1 MSKITAE
8 AFITPEIIEW
18 ARRRRNYS
26 IHTLAQRIHIAP
38 QKIEAWEKGDAR
50 PSFDEAQDLAKKLY
64 IPFGY
69 LYLSQPPME
78 SLPLPDL
85 RTIAKRDHNQPSPD
99 FLDVIYDA
107 LRKQD
112 WYRQNQESHSAEL
125 VSFVGK
131 FTLDDSAETIAQDI
145 RNTLSIDDNMRRRA
159 ANWELFL
166 TDFIR
171 QSETRGILVVR
182 QGIVGNNNYRRL
194 SVDEFRGFAISDRMA
209 PLVFIND
216 QDAKVAKIFTLAHEL
231 AHLWIDKSGIS
242 NLDYSRRSGGQKNAI
257 DQFCDKI
264 AAEVLTPASDFTST
278 WGFQP
283 SIEEN
288 IDYMVRRYRVSRF
301 VVLRRAYD
309 LRLITYRD
317 YRTYYQRFWEDKII
331 PKSTEMGVTTLF
343 LNRNSKLF
351 TFTLLGSA
359 MEGKV
364 SYLKAARLLNIKVRT
379 LQGIGENLL

>member
-1 MSKITAE
+1 MSTIITE

-18 ARRRRNYS
+18 ARKRRNYS
-26 IHTLAQRIHIAP
+26 IDTLAQKIHINP
-38 QKIEAWEKGDAR
+38 QKIEAWEKGDVR
-50 PSFDEAQDLAKKLY
+50 PSFDEAQNLAKKLY

-69 LYLSQPPME
+69 LYLSQPPTE
-78 SLPLPDL
+78 SFPLPDL
-85 RTIAKRDHNQPSPD
+85 RTITKRDHNRLSPD

-112 WYRQNQESHSAEL
+112 WYRENQESHDAES
-125 VSFVGK
+125 VSFIGK
-131 FTLDDSAETIAQDI
+131 FTLDDSVETIAQDI
-145 RNTLSIDDNMRRRA
+145 RNTLAVDDNMRQRA

-171 QSETRGILVVR
+171 QSETKGILVLR
-182 QGIVGNNNYRRL
+182 QGIVGNNNYRKL

-242 NLDYSRRSGGQKNAI
+242 NLDYSRRSSQQKNAI
-257 DQFCDKI
+257 DQFCDKV
-264 AAEVLTPASDFTST
+264 AAEVLTPASDFKST
-278 WGFQP
+278 WGFQS

-309 LRLITYRD
+309 LGLITYDD
-317 YRTYYQRFWEDKII
+317 YRTYYQKFWDDKII
-331 PKSTEMGVTTLF
+331 PKSSEMGFTTLF

-359 MEGKV
+359 MEGKI
-364 SYLKAARLLNIKVRT
+364 SYLKAARLLNIKVKT

>member
-1 MSKITAE
+1 MSKIITE

-18 ARRRRNYS
+18 ARKRRNYS
-26 IHTLAQRIHIAP
+26 IHTLSQRININP
-38 QKIEAWEKGDAR
+38 QKIEAWEKGDVR
-50 PSFDEAQDLAKKLY
+50 PSFDEAQILAKKLY

-69 LYLSQPPME
+69 LYLSQPPAE
-78 SLPLPDL
+78 SFPLPDL
-85 RTIAKRDHNQPSPD
+85 RTITKRDNKRPSPD

-112 WYRQNQESHSAEL
+112 WYRQNQESHNAEPA
-125 VSFVGK
+125 SFIGK
-131 FTLDDSAETIAQDI
+131 FTTDDSPEIIARDI
-145 RNTLSIDDNMRRRA
+145 RNTLTIDDDMRRRA
-159 ANWELFL
+159 TNWELFL

-171 QSETRGILVVR
+171 QSETKGIIVIR
-182 QGIVGNNNYRRL
+182 QGIVGNNNYRKL

-216 QDAKVAKIFTLAHEL
+216 QDVKVAKIFTLAHEL

-242 NLDYSRRSGGQKNAI
+242 NLDYYLRSSQQTNSI
-257 DQFCDKI
+257 DRFCDKV
-264 AAEVLTPASDFTST
+264 AAEVLTPASDFKST

-309 LRLITYRD
+309 LGLIEYKD
-317 YRTYYQRFWEDKII
+317 YLTYYQKFWEDKII
-331 PKSTEMGVTTLF
+331 PKSSEMGFTTLF

-359 MEGKV
+359 MEGKI
-364 SYLKAARLLNIKVRT
+364 SYLKAARLLNIKVKT
-379 LQGIGENLL
+379 LQGIRNRLI

>member
-1 MSKITAE
+1 MSNIITD

-18 ARRRRNYS
+18 ARKRRNYS
-26 IHTLAQRIHIAP
+26 IHTLAERIQINP

-50 PSFDEAQDLAKKLY
+50 PSFDEAQILAKKLY

-78 SLPLPDL
+78 NLPLPDL
-85 RTIAKRDHNQPSPD
+85 RTITKKAHNQPSPD
-99 FLDVIYDA
+99 FLDVLYDA

-112 WYRQNQESHSAEL
+112 WYRQNQEFHSTEP
-125 VSFVGK
+125 VSFIGK
-131 FTLDDSAETIAQDI
+131 FTLDDSVETIAQDI

-159 ANWELFL
+159 ANWEQFL

-171 QSETRGILVVR
+171 QSEIRGILVLR
-182 QGIVGNNNYRRL
+182 QGIVGNNVYRRL

-216 QDAKVAKIFTLAHEL
+216 QDVKVAKIFTLAHEL

-242 NLDYSRRSGGQKNAI
+242 NLDYSRRSSEQKNTI
-257 DQFCDKI
+257 DQFCDKV
-264 AAEVLTPASDFTST
+264 AAEVLTPASDFKST

-283 SIEEN
+283 TIEEN
-288 IDYMVRRYRVSRF
+288 IDCMVRRYRVSRF

-309 LRLITYRD
+309 LSLIEYRD
-317 YRTYYQRFWEDKII
+317 YQTYYQRFWEDRII
-331 PKSTEMGVTTLF
+331 PKSTKMGFTTLF
-343 LNRNSKLF
+343 LNRNSRLF

-359 MEGKV
+359 IEGRV
-364 SYLKAARLLNIKVRT
+364 SYLKAARLLNTKVVT
-379 LQGIGENLL
+379 LQNIRENIL